1 MDEASHEPKKKEIYT
16 YSAPWTTYSMAWNR
30 SGLPKDK
37 FKLVVG
43 SFKEEYTNELRV
55 IQLNVSEDSQG
66 RGGGGDTGSSQ
77 SNFNEVAKCD
87 HPYPATK
94 VLWAPYSHQVSGS
107 TSNDLLA
114 TTGDYL
120 RLWAVGENGEMKS
133 ESMMNNSKHSEYC
146 SPLTSFD
153 WNEVDPNTIGTCS
166 IDSTCTIWDLEK
178 QTPRT
183 QLVAHE
189 KEVYDIS
196 FAAGRDVFGTVGA
209 DGSVRMF
216 DLRSLE
222 HSTIL
227 YESPDLSPLL
237 RIAWNKQDPNYVAT
251 ILTDSPKAVIIDI
264 RVPSIPT
271 TELLGH
277 QASLNAISWAPHSPY
292 HICTVGDDNQAL
304 IWDITSKVQPIE
316 DPILAYSAAA
326 EINQLQWCSSHEDW
340 VSVCY
345 DHFVQILRV

>member
-1 MDEASHEPKKKEIYT
+1 MAKKKEIYT
-16 YSAPWTTYSMAWNR
+16 YKAPWTTYSLAWNR
-30 SGLPKDK
+30 SGLPGEK
-37 FKLVVG
+37 FKLAVG
-43 SFKEEYTNELRV
+43 SFKEEYANTIKI
-55 IQLNVSEDSQG
+55 IQLDINAEINEASENNSD
-66 RGGGGDTGSSQ
+66 DTQ
-77 SNFNEVAKCD
+77 TYFNEVCSCE

-94 VLWAPYSHQVSGS
+94 ILWAPQSHLTSGKS
-107 TSNDLLA
+107 SSKNLLA

-120 RLWAVGENGEMKS
+120 RLWAIDDNNKMNS
-133 ESMMNNSKHSEYC
+133 EALMNNSRHQEYC

-153 WNEVDPNTIGTCS
+153 WNEVDPNIIGTSS

-183 QLVAHE
+183 QLIAHE

-196 FAAGRDVFGTVGA
+196 FAAGRDIFGTVGA

-227 YESPDLSPLL
+227 FESPDMSPLL
-237 RIAWNKQDPNYVAT
+237 KIAWNKQDPNYVAT

-264 RVPSIPT
+264 RVPSIPM
-271 TELLGH
+271 TELMGH
-277 QASLNAISWAPHSPY
+277 QAALNGISWAPHSAH
-292 HICTVGDDNQAL
+292 HICTVGDDSQAL
-304 IWDITSKVQPIE
+304 IWDITSKVRPIE

-326 EINQLQWCSSHEDW
+326 EINQLQWCGLHEDW
-340 VSVCY
+340 VAVCY
-345 DHFVQILRV
+345 DKYLQILRV